1 MMNETIARIGCFVG
15 GCIVMYIS
23 LNAYHRLLDIERAIQ
38 EVNDSIPTPEQ
49 MAEEVLKVKLPIN
62 KLPPNMIDNVK
73 RALHKVDAEKNSKQV
88 EAPSYMG

>member
-1 MMNETIARIGCFVG
+1 MMNETIVRIGCFVFG
-15 GCIVMYIS
+15 NIVMYIS

-62 KLPPNMIDNVK
+62 KLPPEMLNNVK